1 MIRPVATELVLFLTP
16 FVLYALYLLWTTKQ
30 GGVLNRANWP
40 LTHVFWLLLAA
51 FVLVIGSFIVLAQWG
66 GAPPGST
73 YTPAHMEDG
82 KFVPGQT
89 K

>member
-1 MIRPVATELVLFLTP
+1 MIRPVATELLLFLVP
-16 FVLYALYLLWTTKQ
+16 FALYALYLWATKR
-30 GGVLNRANWP
+30 GGVLDRANWP
-40 LTHVFWLLLAA
+40 LAHVLWLLIAA
-51 FVLVIGSFIVLAQWG
+51 FALVIGSFIVLAQWG

-73 YTPAHMEDG
+73 YIPAHMEDG

>member
-1 MIRPVATELVLFLTP
+1 LVIVALVLMVVTFFYFAEYT
-16 FVLYALYLLWTTKQ
+16 
-30 GGVLNRANWP
+30 
-40 LTHVFWLLLAA
+40 
-51 FVLVIGSFIVLAQWG
+51 

-73 YTPAHMEDG
+73 YVPAHIEDG